1 LITGVEGFGKGFG
14 VGNQLIQWSFL
25 EDRDAQNLQKRV
37 EGNLQGQPLLN
48 DRGKNIDRDG
58 NPDLRFHGVLG
69 SPQKSLD
76 PKILLD
82 PSEEQLDLPA
92 ELVKLSDRQRRKREV
107 IRQED
112 QIAAVIPVIEAN
124 PAEPLREAFLRIE
137 SDQGDDL
144 IGSHIRSSINRAGN
158 KPITSQVRLGPDNEK
173 RLALMKSKE
182 SAVIHVAAVEDIKT
196 TGFKDEFIQNPH
208 VVRFSIGNMDKRR
221 NRTPQIKKRMKLDGA
236 FILTEHGPRK
246 KRQAQ
251 IDRGRIKGIDGV
263 VQFEAEILVD
273 IKGTRLGD
281 EDPGKIGIDPPVAS
295 FIGMSQGIAGNLSA
309 KSHVIKPAF
318 HGSEAGLDIAKTFA
332 KGQLGKGQ
340 TEELI
345 EARKA
350 FDLVVSAIPPNTF
363 SKFVKREEIHNL
375 GKDGRWGIHR
385 SLLAGKGDDN
395 TKLRSNRLRP

>member
-1 LITGVEGFGKGFG
+1 
-14 VGNQLIQWSFL
+14 
-25 EDRDAQNLQKRV
+25 
-37 EGNLQGQPLLN
+37 
-48 DRGKNIDRDG
+48 
-58 NPDLRFHGVLG
+58 
-69 SPQKSLD
+69 
-76 PKILLD
+76 
-82 PSEEQLDLPA
+82 
-92 ELVKLSDRQRRKREV
+92 
-107 IRQED
+107 
-112 QIAAVIPVIEAN
+112 
-124 PAEPLREAFLRIE
+124 
-137 SDQGDDL
+137 
-144 IGSHIRSSINRAGN
+144 
-158 KPITSQVRLGPDNEK
+158 
-173 RLALMKSKE
+173 MKSKK

-196 TGFKDEFIQNPH
+196 TGFKDEFVQNPH
-208 VVRFSIGNMDKRR
+208 VVRFSIGNIYKRR

-236 FILTEHGPRK
+236 FILAEHGPRE

-273 IKGTRLGD
+273 IKGTSLGD

-309 KSHVIKPAF
+309 KSHVIKPTF

-345 EARKA
+345 ETRKA

-385 SLLAGKGDDN
+385 SLLAGKGDDS